1 MVIKLHQNQA
11 DAAQPVISILSG
23 RRHPA
28 LTQNSVSRVD
38 AAFTNQPSGIFR
50 QATVSKLTD
59 SGWAYAGR
67 TPDAKLTGPAPSF
80 ISAAAECT
88 AAGRSC
94 RREKLTEAQEHIPPY
109 AKHATLRQCPACKQ
123 ILNACVRSCI
133 HCSAS
138 TKPPRSTQAMIAVKL
153 ACLLIGFEMIGASYA
168 SINVTGA
175 ARQQEI
181 SIHFD
186 R

>member
-1 MVIKLHQNQA
+1 MVIKLQQNRA
-11 DAAQPVISILSG
+11 DAAQPVISILSR

-38 AAFTNQPSGIFR
+38 AAFTNQASGIFH
-50 QATVSKLTD
+50 QATVIKLTD
-59 SGWAYAGR
+59 PRWAYACR
-67 TPDAKLTGPAPSF
+67 TPDAKLTGPAPSVV
-80 ISAAAECT
+80 SAAAACT
-88 AAGRSC
+88 AAGRRC
-94 RREKLTEAQEHIPPY
+94 RREKLTEAHEQIPPY
-109 AKHATLRQCPACKQ
+109 AMRATLRQCPECKQ
-123 ILNACVRSCI
+123 ILSARERSCI
-133 HCSAS
+133 HCGAS
-138 TKPPRSTQAMIAVKL
+138 TRPPRSTPAMIAVKL